1 MITRFLFRGEAN
13 VKAKTPFFFT
23 PKVLKYKLIFRKV
36 KE

>member
-1 MITRFLFRGEAN
+1 MSARFLFRGEAN

-23 PKVLKYKLIFRKV
+23 PKVLKYKLILKSV

>member
-1 MITRFLFRGEAN
+1 MTARFLFLGEAK

-23 PKVLKYKLIFRKV
+23 PKVLKYKLILMRV

>member
-1 MITRFLFRGEAN
+1 MSDRFLFRGEAN

-23 PKVLKYKLIFRKV
+23 PKVLKYKLILKSV